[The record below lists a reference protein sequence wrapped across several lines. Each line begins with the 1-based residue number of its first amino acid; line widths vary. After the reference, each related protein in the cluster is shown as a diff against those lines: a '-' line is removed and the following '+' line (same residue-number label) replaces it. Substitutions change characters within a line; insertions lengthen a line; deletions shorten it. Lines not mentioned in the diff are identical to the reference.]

1 MKKIAL
7 IAATVLAV
15 AFAAPAEAKH
25 RRAAAVVPPPSDGW
39 LRCGI
44 WILPSH
50 CSPADRI
57 VGSTI
62 VGAAL
67 GVGIGAWIGAAGG
80 TIGGAAGASQTA
92 GVGALIGTGVGLGGG
107 ALIAATERQY
117 YAP

>member
-7 IAATVLAV
+7 IAATALAV

-25 RRAAAVVPPPSDGW
+25 RKVVAPPPSDGW

-57 VGSTI
+57 IGSTI

-67 GVGIGAWIGAAGG
+67 GAGIGAWIGGAGG
-80 TIGGAAGASQTA
+80 TIGGAAGASQTV

-107 ALIAATERQY
+107 ALIAATERPY
-117 YAP
+117 